1 MYAAGPAYALAG
13 IVIVPIVLS
22 LPLSLICSEMS
33 SIFPQTG
40 STIMWAM
47 DIVHGVET
55 NLNETE
61 ECFKINDSSDETTS
75 HTTEYA
81 SPAQRKRMRRE
92 LAFSKFVAR
101 LSANTLLLKAVVDN
115 AMYPSM
121 FCDYLKVLVP
131 DLDEWYWRIGVS
143 FLSFVLVAVLNFYG
157 IDVVGWTQYVF
168 AAIVL
173 TPALLF
179 VVLSFPE
186 WDFSKLSTSIRPKEM
201 RLDLLLS
208 NIIWQVTGFD

>member
-1 MYAAGPAYALAG
+1 
-13 IVIVPIVLS
+13 
-22 LPLSLICSEMS
+22 
-33 SIFPQTG
+33 
-40 STIMWAM
+40 MWAM

-55 NLNETE
+55 HLNETN
-61 ECFKINDSSDETTS
+61 ECFRISDMSDETAS
-75 HTTEYA
+75 H
-81 SPAQRKRMRRE
+81 SDDRPDFGRKKRMMRE

-115 AMYPSM
+115 AMCPSM
-121 FCDYLKVLVP
+121 FCDYLKVLIP
-131 DLDEWYWRIGVS
+131 ELDEWYWRIGVS
-143 FLSFVLVAVLNFYG
+143 FLSFVLVAFLNFYG

-186 WDFSKLSTSIRPKEM
+186 WDFSKLSVSIRPKEM

>member
-1 MYAAGPAYALAG
+1 MCAGPYGIEETVQAAGPAYAILG
-13 IVIVPIVLS
+13 IVVVPVVLS

-47 DIVHGVET
+47 DIVHGIET
-55 NLNETE
+55 HLNETK
-61 ECFKINDSSDETTS
+61 ECFMINDLSDETTS
-75 HTTEYA
+75 RTDEYVG
-81 SPAQRKRMRRE
+81 PERRKRMLRE

-131 DLDEWYWRIGVS
+131 ALDEWYWRLGVS

-157 IDVVGWTQYVF
+157 IDVVGWT
-168 AAIVL
+168 
-173 TPALLF
+173 
-179 VVLSFPE
+179 
-186 WDFSKLSTSIRPKEM
+186 
-201 RLDLLLS
+201 
-208 NIIWQVTGFD
+208 